1 MERNQAGAINMK
13 ILLQDLFEI
22 SCVIFGLY
30 VGYLLVQHIWSVL
43 DSGEELFLLITLFC
57 ILIWLGRNNKD
68 SFYSLFKDVHQSN
81 LDDIER
87 QQLQDPV
94 DEVVVKEQISNS
106 VAAVKIFW
114 FTLLIAMCCVTF
126 LIAQESIGFV
136 DWLIVLSIIAA
147 PLILLYF
154 VGEWFVDKDET
165 EEKEAKVI

>member
-1 MERNQAGAINMK
+1 MK

-68 SFYSLFKDVHQSN
+68 SFYSLFKDIHQSN

-114 FTLLIAMCCVTF
+114 FTLWIAMCCVTF
-126 LIAQESIGFV
+126 LIALESIGIV

-147 PLILLYF
+147 PLVLAFF

-165 EEKEAKVI
+165 EEKEAEVIQ